1 MANNADLSAD
11 VLTVTMTN
19 ANQEYTITIP
29 GAARTVTVQCRTADD
44 VRVAGITGKVGTPTD
59 PYFTLKAG
67 GRLDLV
73 KPSPF
78 AGADFTLYFACAAA
92 GKVVECILGKVT

>member
-19 ANQEYTITIP
+19 ANQEYSIVVP
-29 GAARTVTVQCRTADD
+29 GTARTVTVQCRSADD
-44 VRVAGITGKVGTPTD
+44 IRVAGITGKVATPTD

-67 GRLDLV
+67 GRLDLI
-73 KPSPF
+73 KPGDR
-78 AGADFTLYFACAAA
+78 AGADFTLFFACASAA
-92 GKVVECILGKVT
+92 KVVECILGKVT